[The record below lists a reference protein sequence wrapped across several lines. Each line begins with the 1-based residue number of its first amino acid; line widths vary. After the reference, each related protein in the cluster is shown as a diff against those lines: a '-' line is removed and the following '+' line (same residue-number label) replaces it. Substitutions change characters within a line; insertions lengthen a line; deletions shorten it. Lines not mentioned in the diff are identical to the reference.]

1 MLKVLVITVGV
12 IGAVVLAGVFS
23 WWYWGATLEQPDY
36 EVISTGD
43 GYEVRRY
50 EAYLVAQTQV
60 SGEFDQA
67 GTQAFPI
74 LAGYIFGNNVER
86 QEMAMT
92 TPVVSYDAGTPSG
105 TSMAMTAPVFSAPA
119 GSDDEAPVEASE
131 ETVWTY
137 QFVMER
143 KYSEG
148 SLPAPVD
155 PRVEIKRVLPR
166 LVAARR
172 FSGRWLEE
180 SVKAEETALLNAVR
194 AGGHEP
200 VGRVVL
206 ARYNDPFTPWFLR
219 RNEVLVEIAGE

>member
-1 MLKVLVITVGV
+1 MLKVLMIAAGV
-12 IGAVVLAGVFS
+12 LVAVVVAGTVA
-23 WWYWGATLEQPDY
+23 WWYWGTTLEQPEY
-36 EVISTGD
+36 AVISKGD

-50 EAYLVAQTQV
+50 EGYLVAQTRV

-67 GTQAFPI
+67 GTRAFPV

-86 QEMAMT
+86 REMAMT
-92 TPVVSYDAGTPSG
+92 TPVVSYDADTSSG
-105 TSMAMTAPVFSAPA
+105 STMAMTAPVFSEPA
-119 GSDDEAPVEASE
+119 GAEDEASVDPSQEKL
-131 ETVWTY
+131 WTY

-143 KYSEG
+143 KYSEA

-155 PRVEIKRVLPR
+155 PRVEIKRIPPR

-180 SVKAEETALLNAVR
+180 NVKAAETALLSSVR
-194 AGGHEP
+194 AGGLEP
-200 VGRVVL
+200 VGQVVL

-219 RNEVLVEIAGE
+219 RNEVLVEIAGD

>member
-1 MLKVLVITVGV
+1 MLKALVIAAGV
-12 IGAVVLAGVFS
+12 IGAVVLAGMVA
-23 WWYWGATLEQPDY
+23 WWYWGTTLEQPDY
-36 EVISTGD
+36 EIVSLGD

-92 TPVVSYDAGTPSG
+92 TPVVSYDAGPSSG
-105 TSMAMTAPVFSAPA
+105 IKMAMTAPVFSAPA
-119 GSDDEAPVEASE
+119 GSDDEAPVEALK

-155 PRVEIKRVLPR
+155 PRVEIKHVPPR

-180 SVKAEETALLNAVR
+180 DVKAEESALLNAVR
-194 AGGHEP
+194 AGGYEP
-200 VGRVVL
+200 VGGVVL

-219 RNEVLVEIAGE
+219 RNEVLVEIAGD